1 MNPDKGLKYL
11 NIIEYKIY
19 QQMVIEAKSDLLE
32 RVNDSLNDIRPFL
45 KVDGGNVEV
54 VDVTDDNIVHVRWMG
69 NCETCSMSAMTMK
82 AGIEQAIRNK
92 MPEIRGVIA
101 INGV

>member
-1 MNPDKGLKYL
+1 
-11 NIIEYKIY
+11 
-19 QQMVIEAKSDLLE
+19 MVMEAKSDLLA
-32 RVNDSLNDIRPFL
+32 RINDSLNDIRPFL

-54 VDVTDDNIVHVRWMG
+54 VDVTEDNIVHVRWMG

-92 MPEIRGVIA
+92 MPEIKGVIA

>member
-1 MNPDKGLKYL
+1 
-11 NIIEYKIY
+11 
-19 QQMVIEAKSDLLE
+19 MVIEAKSDLLA
-32 RVNDSLNDIRPFL
+32 RVNDSLDDIRPFL

-101 INGV
+101 VNGV

>member
-1 MNPDKGLKYL
+1 
-11 NIIEYKIY
+11 
-19 QQMVIEAKSDLLE
+19 MVMEAKSNLLA
-32 RVNDSLNDIRPFL
+32 RINDSLNDIRPFL

-54 VDVTDDNIVHVRWMG
+54 VDVTEDNIVHVRWMG

-92 MPEIRGVIA
+92 MPEIKGVIA

>member
-1 MNPDKGLKYL
+1 
-11 NIIEYKIY
+11 
-19 QQMVIEAKSDLLE
+19 MVIEAKSDLLA
-32 RVNDSLNDIRPFL
+32 RVNDSLDDIRPFL

-101 INGV
+101 VNGFV

>member
-1 MNPDKGLKYL
+1 M
-11 NIIEYKIY
+11 IEESKT
-19 QQMVIEAKSDLLE
+19 EFLE
-32 RVNDSLNDIRPFL
+32 RINATLDDVRPFL

-54 VDVTDDNIVHVRWMG
+54 VDVTDDNIVHVRWLG

-82 AGIEQAIRNK
+82 AGIEQAIRTK

-101 INGV
+101 LNGV

>member
-1 MNPDKGLKYL
+1 
-11 NIIEYKIY
+11 
-19 QQMVIEAKSDLLE
+19 MVIEAKSDLLA

-101 INGV
+101 VNGFV

>member
-1 MNPDKGLKYL
+1 
-11 NIIEYKIY
+11 
-19 QQMVIEAKSDLLE
+19 MVIEAKSDLLA

-101 INGV
+101 VNGV

>member
-1 MNPDKGLKYL
+1 
-11 NIIEYKIY
+11 
-19 QQMVIEAKSDLLE
+19 MVIEAKSDLLA

-101 INGV
+101 VNGVYLIVSTSSRFET